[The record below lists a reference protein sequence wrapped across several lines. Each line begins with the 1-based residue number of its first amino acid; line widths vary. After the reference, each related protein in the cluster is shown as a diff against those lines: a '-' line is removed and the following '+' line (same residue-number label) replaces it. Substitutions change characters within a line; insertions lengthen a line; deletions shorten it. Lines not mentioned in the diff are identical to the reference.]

1 MDNLVTLYHGG
12 SIESSDDEDT
22 SYDLATRAGTQVD
35 SAPILDQVVMWTLN
49 ICFQSQRIKTVI
61 ALILAI

>member
-1 MDNLVTLYHGG
+1 
-12 SIESSDDEDT
+12 
-22 SYDLATRAGTQVD
+22 VD